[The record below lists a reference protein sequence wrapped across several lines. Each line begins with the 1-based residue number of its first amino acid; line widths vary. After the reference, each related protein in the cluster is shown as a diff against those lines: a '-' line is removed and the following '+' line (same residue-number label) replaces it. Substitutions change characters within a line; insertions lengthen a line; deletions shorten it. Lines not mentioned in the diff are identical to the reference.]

1 MVPCKHQFII
11 FIDEYFRF
19 IIVYFICHKSNV
31 IDKFQ
36 AYLRLL
42 WKIMK
47 LKIKL
52 KCFDLMMVANLVPT
66 FSFSFVIAWELTNY
80 YVQQQN
86 GVFEPKK

>member
-1 MVPCKHQFII
+1 
-11 FIDEYFRF
+11 
-19 IIVYFICHKSNV
+19 
-31 IDKFQ
+31 
-36 AYLRLL
+36 
-42 WKIMK
+42 MK